1 MVNNAKFFGIM
12 IDENINISDIGHLV
26 IFATFVEEIEVVNV
40 VFDQLRIK
48 DGKKDEKNK
57 ILSLFWKHY

>member
-40 VFDQLRIK
+40 VFD
-48 DGKKDEKNK
+48 
-57 ILSLFWKHY
+57 